1 MGTCGC
7 RCSTCT
13 HNYCDGECEDCEC
26 NWGGECY
33 CEQCGFDCI
42 GQCIYYKRK
51 EVKNGRCEDSQ
62 EIG

>member
-51 EVKNGRCEDSQ
+51 E
-62 EIG
+62 EIK